1 MMAQATMP
9 MMMAVAASTA
19 VAWTS
24 GAWSTRWD
32 LAARLPP
39 EGEDGGAGLPLVFVV
54 ELLAIAVRQG
64 ASIPR
69 ALALVGARSGP
80 GLGMALTQVAERL
93 EQGVDWTAAWGC
105 AQGGP
110 RDDVH
115 GARRRTRAGPM
126 RGSGPDRGLT
136 MLCEALEPSW
146 RHGVSPLLR
155 LQAFA
160 DQLNADQR
168 ARIERQAAALAVK
181 VMLPC
186 GLCFLPSF
194 VLIGIVPVI
203 AAFV

>member
-1 MMAQATMP
+1 MMTQTTLP
-9 MMMAVAASTA
+9 MMMAVVASIA
-19 VAWTS
+19 VAWTA

-32 LAARLPP
+32 LADRLPP

-80 GLGMALTQVAERL
+80 GLGVVLTQVAQRL
-93 EQGVDWTAAWGC
+93 EQGVDWAAAWGC
-105 AQGGP
+105 GQGEP
-110 RDDVH
+110 CDDAH
-115 GARRRTRAGPM
+115 GTRRRMRAGPTRSDSDM
-126 RGSGPDRGLT
+126 GLT
-136 MLCEALEPSW
+136 MLREALEPSW

-203 AAFV
+203 AAFI